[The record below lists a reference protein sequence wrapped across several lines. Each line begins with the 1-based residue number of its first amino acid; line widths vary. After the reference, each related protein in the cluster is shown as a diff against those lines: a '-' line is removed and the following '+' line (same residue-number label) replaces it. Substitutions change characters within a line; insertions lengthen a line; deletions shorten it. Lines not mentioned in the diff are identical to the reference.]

1 MIRKVSPPKPR
12 VSCIFQNLPVL
23 CFQAKAEY
31 TFREVFSLSK
41 KYASLSLVLLLTFLL
56 WTAAVTAIDIR
67 PIGPNGSLVSFA
79 GLNCF
84 VHRLTGVHMAL
95 NVLTDWL
102 SLIPVLVILG
112 FGTLGLAQWIR
123 RKSLQKVDRSL
134 LVLGGFYGVTGAVYL
149 FFEKVVVNHRPVL
162 IEGIL
167 EASYPSST
175 TMLVICVMS
184 TACLQLRERMR
195 NTPFRKGLLILIGGF
210 TVLMVI
216 GRLLSGVH
224 WVTDII
230 GGILLSFGLVALYAA
245 ITEKRDC

>member
-1 MIRKVSPPKPR
+1 M
-12 VSCIFQNLPVL
+12 N
-23 CFQAKAEY
+23 
-31 TFREVFSLSK
+31 K

-67 PIGPNGSLVSFA
+67 PIGPNGSLVGLA
-79 GLNCF
+79 GLNGF

-95 NVLTDWL
+95 YVLTDWL

-123 RKSLQKVDRSL
+123 RKSLQKVDQSL
-134 LVLGGFYGVTGAVYL
+134 LVLGGFYGVTGTVYL
-149 FFEKVVVNHRPVL
+149 FFEKVVVNYRPVL

-184 TACLQLRERMR
+184 TAAMQLKNRIRHCR
-195 NTPFRKGLLILIGGF
+195 LRQYILILIAAF
-210 TVLMVI
+210 TAFMVI

-224 WVTDII
+224 WFTDII
-230 GGILLSFGLVALYAA
+230 GGILLSTGLVLLYASLA
-245 ITEKRDC
+245 E